1 MSRVMDK
8 LIQLKKEYASYGEYD
23 GIYAEDVQEII
34 DELLNDLN
42 EDEKSQKILYQP
54 QAYGT
59 PWLCPACGAWIDV
72 GQHSIEIDGYADIY
86 KGALSLIDDVVR
98 QVNDILTYLDIETT
112 ELEGNTPCVRLN
124 PNEIVRTLFAPY
136 VGGTSTHN
144 LKNALGIEDDELVWE
159 VKAEQYEW

>member
-1 MSRVMDK
+1 MSYLHCPYCEV
-8 LIQLKKEYASYGEYD
+8 KKNAKVKVVYKALQPID
-23 GIYAEDVQEII
+23 G
-34 DELLNDLN
+34 
-42 EDEKSQKILYQP
+42 K
-54 QAYGT
+54 
-59 PWLCPACGAWIDV
+59 CPDCGAWIDV

-112 ELEGNTPCVRLN
+112 EIEGNTPCVRLN

>member
-1 MSRVMDK
+1 MERCDNCLYEYACDWSKAGDDLRCEEWKPEDVRMERLPMSRVMDK

-59 PWLCPACGAWIDV
+59 PWL
-72 GQHSIEIDGYADIY
+72 
-86 KGALSLIDDVVR
+86 
-98 QVNDILTYLDIETT
+98 
-112 ELEGNTPCVRLN
+112 
-124 PNEIVRTLFAPY
+124 
-136 VGGTSTHN
+136 
-144 LKNALGIEDDELVWE
+144 
-159 VKAEQYEW
+159 

>member
-1 MSRVMDK
+1 MSYLHCPYCEV
-8 LIQLKKEYASYGEYD
+8 KKNAKVKVVYKALQPID
-23 GIYAEDVQEII
+23 G
-34 DELLNDLN
+34 
-42 EDEKSQKILYQP
+42 K
-54 QAYGT
+54 
-59 PWLCPACGAWIDV
+59 CPDCGALIDV

-112 ELEGNTPCVRLN
+112 EIEGNTPCVRLN